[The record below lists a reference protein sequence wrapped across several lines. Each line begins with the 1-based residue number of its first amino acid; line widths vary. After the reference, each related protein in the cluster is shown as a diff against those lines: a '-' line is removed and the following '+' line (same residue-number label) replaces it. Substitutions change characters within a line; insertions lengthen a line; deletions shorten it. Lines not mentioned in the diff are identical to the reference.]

1 MSTFQVAGVSILNG
15 VCKVRFANSMDR
27 VKILVKGGHEGV
39 ELMTLPNPM
48 TKPEVCKYLLTVTDL
63 MANPAY
69 RAGIEEADAKY
80 NPVAVVKAPKAAKAK
95 PATKTKEEKLAEL
108 TARAEAV
115 GQSAE

>member
-80 NPVAVVKAPKAAKAK
+80 NPVTVVKAAKAK